1 MAAPADACDS
11 GPVVCALL
19 AVDDALYTYV
29 LSALLIAV
37 GLYLTIRTRAVQLRH
52 FGTMLRTIASS
63 RTGAAGGISS
73 FQAFAVGLAARVGI
87 GNVAGVALAIVA
99 GGPGALFWM

>member
-1 MAAPADACDS
+1 MNAALASLTALAAGAGAPAAPGALPMAAPADACDS

-37 GLYLTIRTRAVQLRH
+37 GLYLTIRTRAVQLRWEN
-52 FGTMLRTIASS
+52 IQ
-63 RTGAAGGISS
+63 ISY
-73 FQAFAVGLAARVGI
+73 
-87 GNVAGVALAIVA
+87 
-99 GGPGALFWM
+99 W